1 MGLREGLSTTRKALA
16 LLWEVSPARTIGYA
30 VATVVDALLPAI
42 VAYVAKLIVDSVI
55 AEDMEATMTW
65 VAVEAGLVAARSVLY
80 HLDDYWRSQLGMRL
94 SIHVNERVLH
104 KAVDVSV
111 QHFEDSTFSDM
122 LARAAKE
129 AGTRPLHVIQHS
141 FGAIRDGLRLA
152 SYAVLL
158 FSFSGWAV
166 LAILVG
172 TAPQLLS
179 QGKAATESFAVQQAR
194 TLLERRADYMRE
206 LLLREAFVKEVKLFA
221 LGRYLLD
228 RWRGHQERF
237 YGEDVAVMRRTMA
250 RNFAARLVA
259 TITFYGCYVA
269 VAAAA
274 VRGEITVGDLTML
287 MLVVRG
293 SQDSFEATLN
303 GAAKI
308 YEGTL
313 YMDNLFDFLAL
324 PSDEPFEAL
333 TDAPSSGPPEVR
345 IEGLSFTYPGTDRPV
360 LTDVSMTVPA
370 GETVALVG
378 PNGAGKTTLIKLVA
392 GLYRPAP
399 GEIRLDGTDATEI
412 SAAELR
418 RRVGVVFQDFVQF
431 HLSAAENVGL
441 GWLPAADDRAAIDDA
456 IAHAGAD
463 GFLPELP
470 EGLDTMLGR
479 YYGGAQLS
487 IGQWQRVALARAF
500 MRRSDLLILDE
511 PSSALDAEAEAAL
524 FERMAALKEGR
535 TAILIT
541 HRFSTVRF
549 ADRIVV
555 LEEGRVVEEG
565 THTEL
570 MAAQGLYCR
579 MFTAQAEGYVQDAS
593 ASRSAPKGA

>member
-1 MGLREGLSTTRKALA
+1 MGLREGLQTTRKAIG
-16 LLWEVSPARTIGYA
+16 LLWEVSPARTVGYA
-30 VATVVDALLPAI
+30 IATVIDAVLPAL

-55 AEDMEATMTW
+55 AKDMGATMTW
-65 VAVEAGLVAARSVLY
+65 VGVEAGLVAARSVLY
-80 HLDDYWRSQLGMRL
+80 HLDDYYRSQLGMRL
-94 SIHVNERVLH
+94 SIHVNERVLS

-129 AGTRPLHVIQHS
+129 AGTRPLHVVQHS
-141 FGAIRDGLRLA
+141 FGAIRDAIRLA

-194 TLLERRADYMRE
+194 TLLERRADYVRE

-221 LGRYLLD
+221 LGRYLLR

-237 YGEDVAVMRRTMA
+237 YAEDVGVMRRTMA
-250 RNFAARLVA
+250 RNFAARLAA
-259 TITFYGCYVA
+259 TLTFYGCYVA

-293 SQDSFEATLN
+293 SQESFEATLN

-308 YEGTL
+308 YEGSL

-324 PSDEPFEAL
+324 PADEPFEAL
-333 TDAPSSGPPEVR
+333 TDGPADGPPEVR

-360 LTDVSMTVPA
+360 LSDVSMTIPA
-370 GETVALVG
+370 GQTIALVG
-378 PNGAGKTTLIKLVA
+378 PNGAGKTTLIKLIA
-392 GLYRPAP
+392 GLYSPAA
-399 GEIRLDGTDATEI
+399 GEIRLDGVDVVDL
-412 SAAELR
+412 SAAQLR

-441 GWLPAADDRAAIDDA
+441 GWLPKVDDRDAIDDA
-456 IAHAGAD
+456 IEHAGAD
-463 GFLPELP
+463 GFLPALDD
-470 EGLDTMLGR
+470 GLETMLGR

-555 LEEGRVVEEG
+555 LDEGRVVEEG
-565 THTEL
+565 THSEL
-570 MAAQGLYCR
+570 MALGGLYSR
-579 MFTAQAEGYVQDAS
+579 MFAAQAEGYLV
-593 ASRSAPKGA
+593 GAGLE